1 VTRPVRVRI
10 ARRPGCDDLPLPS
23 AATPGS
29 AGFDLPA
36 AVVTPKVIA
45 PGDRALIP
53 TGFSIAVTIDS
64 DYRGE
69 VKVILFN
76 TGEKPFAVRR
86 GDRIAQLVI
95 APVVAAQWE
104 EVSALDS
111 TARGSGGFG
120 HTGHEGE
127 S

>member
-1 VTRPVRVRI
+1 MTRPVRVRI

-53 TGFSIAVTIDS
+53 TGFSIAVPPG
-64 DYRGE
+64 YEAR
-69 VKVILFN
+69 F
-76 TGEKPFAVRR
+76 P
-86 GDRIAQLVI
+86 
-95 APVVAAQWE
+95 
-104 EVSALDS
+104 SAS
-111 TARGSGGFG
+111 TSSISRLAIPS
-120 HTGHEGE
+120 T
-127 S
+127 SLPLAS